1 VAIIIPAN
9 SAADTAYSVDNSCRF
24 NDGDTAHLKRTFGS
38 EGDRTEWTFSCWIKR
53 GILGTQQQIFGS
65 GNNAT
70 HLYFESNDT
79 LKLGLETSSG
89 DKVIQTNR
97 VFRDCSAWYH
107 IVANY
112 DSNEATTG
120 NRMRIY
126 VNGVE
131 ETSFSTET
139 QPSSGESTATISDN
153 VEHNIGYR
161 TVTSA
166 GLPFD
171 GYMAEVVFI
180 DGDQLTPT
188 SFGEF
193 NSDSP
198 TIWQPIDV
206 SGLTFGT
213 NGFYLDFEDSSNLG
227 NDANGGTDWT
237 EVNLA
242 AADQAT
248 DTPTNNFC
256 TLNPL
261 DAYYAGATFS
271 EGNCKVV
278 YGASGVYPDIMPT
291 MGVSTGKWYWEYK
304 WPNAGAS
311 NQSGIND
318 ASPTAAAGTPSGGGR
333 GTYGVAYMSTGQ
345 TRANDS
351 VASYGDAIVENHII
365 GTYLDLDNNKLYW
378 ALNGVIQ
385 NSGTGFSITAAA
397 STTSGIYF
405 PTIGNEAEE
414 SRTHEANFG
423 GCPSFTISSGNAD
436 ANGYGNFEYSP
447 NDGGGSSFDSAA
459 KDFLAI
465 CTKNLGSDGG

>member
-1 VAIIIPAN
+1 MAIIIPAN

-242 AADQAT
+242 AVSYT
-248 DTPTNNFC
+248 HL
-256 TLNPL
+256 TL
-261 DAYYAGATFS
+261 
-271 EGNCKVV
+271 
-278 YGASGVYPDIMPT
+278 
-291 MGVSTGKWYWEYK
+291 
-304 WPNAGAS
+304 
-311 NQSGIND
+311 
-318 ASPTAAAGTPSGGGR
+318 
-333 GTYGVAYMSTGQ
+333 
-345 TRANDS
+345 
-351 VASYGDAIVENHII
+351 
-365 GTYLDLDNNKLYW
+365 
-378 ALNGVIQ
+378 
-385 NSGTGFSITAAA
+385 
-397 STTSGIYF
+397 
-405 PTIGNEAEE
+405 PTI
-414 SRTHEANFG
+414 
-423 GCPSFTISSGNAD
+423 
-436 ANGYGNFEYSP
+436 YSV
-447 NDGGGSSFDSAA
+447 
-459 KDFLAI
+459 
-465 CTKNLGSDGG
+465 

>member
-1 VAIIIPAN
+1 MAIIIPAN

-171 GYMAEVVFI
+171 GYMAEVVFV
-180 DGDQLTPT
+180 DGTAYAASD
-188 SFGEF
+188 FGEF
-193 NSDSP
+193 DEDSP
-198 TIWQPIDV
+198 TVWKPKDV
-206 SGLTFGT
+206 SELTFGT
-213 NGFYLDFEDSSNLG
+213 NGAYLDFEDSGNLG
-227 NDANGGTDWT
+227 DDHSTNTNDWAEN
-237 EVNLA
+237 NIA
-242 AADQAT
+242 ATDQAT

-261 DAYYAGATFS
+261 DHNNVTFT
-271 EGNCKVV
+271 EGNLKGSC
-278 YGASGVYPDIMPT
+278 GSSGTCRST
-291 MGVSTGKWYWEYK
+291 MAVNKGKWYWEFKYID
-304 WPNAGAS
+304 PEGFH
-311 NQSGIND
+311 GIR
-318 ASPTAAAGTPSGGGR
+318 AVSYTHLTLPTNR
-333 GTYGVAYMSTGQ
+333 EV
-345 TRANDS
+345 
-351 VASYGDAIVENHII
+351 
-365 GTYLDLDNNKLYW
+365 
-378 ALNGVIQ
+378 
-385 NSGTGFSITAAA
+385 
-397 STTSGIYF
+397 
-405 PTIGNEAEE
+405 
-414 SRTHEANFG
+414 
-423 GCPSFTISSGNAD
+423 
-436 ANGYGNFEYSP
+436 
-447 NDGGGSSFDSAA
+447 
-459 KDFLAI
+459 
-465 CTKNLGSDGG
+465 